1 MLSDA
6 QNAGNRISELVDF
19 KFYWGGGGGIPP
31 DPPRGKGSCSQLVV
45 TAAYYICS
53 GCL

>member
-19 KFYWGGGGGIPP
+19 KFYWGGGGGAFPQTP
-31 DPPRGKGSCSQLVV
+31 LEERGL
-45 TAAYYICS
+45 AAN
-53 GCL
+53 